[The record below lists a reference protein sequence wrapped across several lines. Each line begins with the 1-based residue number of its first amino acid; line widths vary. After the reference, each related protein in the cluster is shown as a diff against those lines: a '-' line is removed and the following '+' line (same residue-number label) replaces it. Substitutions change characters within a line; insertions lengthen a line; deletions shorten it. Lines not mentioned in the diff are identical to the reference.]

1 MPVSH
6 SLLQFSV
13 VAGGPFLLAIAAI
26 PIVGGQD
33 AAPALPVPREL
44 RTYVF
49 RLTGADPLDCGQH
62 LLNRPF
68 VGAGSEQL
76 HRSLVC
82 TSDAAKNRK
91 AFWTLKQ
98 DQGIDS
104 LVFQGLLGTT
114 EGEVYRF
121 SYDSAPCGGPGCP
134 GRFSIV
140 RCEEPT
146 VITRANGAA
155 FGCKR

>member
-68 VGAGSEQL
+68 VGAGSEQPAREHG
-76 HRSLVC
+76 HREEVGSHAIGCRGNGLEGGSHVDRQSTGATIPDRC
-82 TSDAAKNRK
+82 PDDA
-91 AFWTLKQ
+91 T
-98 DQGIDS
+98 
-104 LVFQGLLGTT
+104 
-114 EGEVYRF
+114 
-121 SYDSAPCGGPGCP
+121 
-134 GRFSIV
+134 
-140 RCEEPT
+140 
-146 VITRANGAA
+146 
-155 FGCKR
+155 